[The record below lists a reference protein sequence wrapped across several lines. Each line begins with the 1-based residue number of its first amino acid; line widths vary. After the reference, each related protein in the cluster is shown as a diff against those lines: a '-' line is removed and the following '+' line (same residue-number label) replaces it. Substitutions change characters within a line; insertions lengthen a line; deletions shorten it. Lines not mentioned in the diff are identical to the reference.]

1 MTQARKI
8 LIVGAGIGGL
18 SAAIALA
25 RAGLEVDVVEIEAAS
40 RAPGVGFGLRTNGM
54 RAIRE
59 LGLLDACV
67 AIGTVGA
74 GLTYYDNEGNHLCDL
89 YYEEGEEGMPSNL
102 NLSRLGFVEAATA
115 RATELGCRFRMSATV
130 SSLEQ
135 DPDGVDVV
143 FSDGGSGRYDLVI
156 GYDGVN
162 SQIRDEYFGTQY
174 GPTPAGGVAWRIPLP
189 RPEGLESTMFCQ
201 GYGGKFVFAPLP
213 DDLMY
218 IVLTV
223 AEQDRPRYDPA
234 EMPQIMYERAR
245 ALMGDSTFMAESI
258 ELIRSAPSVTYSP
271 YSTVWVP
278 YPWFRGRVMIMGD
291 AAHAMVPYLGSGA
304 AMGIEDGVVIAQE
317 LGRDQSLVET
327 QIRFMARR
335 LPRVRAVRDRSMES
349 MYQEFDTLTDE
360 ALQRRYAWLRHDEPI
375 ANEYS
380 NRLLAQPY

>member
-102 NLSRLGFVEAATA
+102 NLSRLGFVEAATT

-223 AEQDRPRYDPA
+223 AEQDRPRYDPE

>member
-1 MTQARKI
+1 MTPTRKI

-25 RAGLEVDVVEIEAAS
+25 QAGLEVDVVEIEAAS

-74 GLTYYDNEGNHLCDL
+74 GLNYYDNEGNHLCDL

-130 SSLEQ
+130 TSLEQ
-135 DPDGVDVV
+135 DPDGVDIV

-189 RPEGLESTMFCQ
+189 RPEGLENTMFCQ

-258 ELIRSAPSVTYSP
+258 ELIRSAPNVTYSP

>member
-1 MTQARKI
+1 VTQPRNI

-18 SAAIALA
+18 SAAVALA
-25 RAGLEVDVVEIEAAS
+25 QAGFEVDVVEIEEAS

-59 LGLLDACV
+59 IGLLDAAV
-67 AIGTVGA
+67 GIGTVGA
-74 GLTYYDNEGNHLCDL
+74 GLNYYDNEGNHLCDL
-89 YYEEGEEGMPSNL
+89 YYEDGEEGMPSNL
-102 NLSRLGFVEAATA
+102 NLPRLGFVEVATA
-115 RATELGCRFRMSATV
+115 RAKELGCTFRMSTTV
-130 SSLEQ
+130 STLDQ
-135 DPDGVDVV
+135 DPDGVDIV
-143 FSDGGSGRYDLVI
+143 FSDGATARYDLVI

-162 SQIRDEYFGTQY
+162 SQIRDEYFGTRY
-174 GPTPAGGVAWRIPLP
+174 RPTPAGGVAWRIQLP
-189 RPEGLESTMFCQ
+189 RAKGLESTMFCQ

-223 AEQDRPRYDPA
+223 AENGRPRYDPA

-258 ELIRSAPSVTYSP
+258 ELIRAAESVTYSP

-317 LGRDQSLVET
+317 LQRDQSIVES

-349 MYQEFDTLTDE
+349 MEQEFDTLTED

-380 NRLLAQPY
+380 NRLLGQPY

>member
-1 MTQARKI
+1 MTHPWKI

-18 SAAIALA
+18 SAAVALA
-25 RAGLEVDVVEIEAAS
+25 QAGVEVEVVEIEEAS

-59 LGLLDACV
+59 IGLLDACV
-67 AIGTVGA
+67 AIGTVGG
-74 GLTYYDNEGNHLCDL
+74 GLNYYDNEGNHLSDL
-89 YYEEGEEGMPSNL
+89 YYEEPDEGMPSNL

-115 RATELGCRFRMSATV
+115 RATELGCRFRMATTV
-130 SSLEQ
+130 AQLEQ

-143 FSDGGSGRYDLVI
+143 FSDGATGRYDLVI
-156 GYDGVN
+156 GYDGIN
-162 SQIRDEYFGTQY
+162 SQIRTEYFGTQY
-174 GPTPAGGVAWRIPLP
+174 GPTPAGGVAWRIALP
-189 RPEGLESTMFCQ
+189 RAEGLESTMFCQ

-213 DDLMY
+213 NDEMY

-223 AEQDRPRYDPA
+223 AESGRPRYEPA
-234 EMPQIMYERAR
+234 EMPRIMYERAR
-245 ALMGDSTFMAESI
+245 ALMGESTFMAESI

-317 LGRDQSLVET
+317 LRRDQSLVET

-349 MYQEFDTLTDE
+349 MEQEFDTLTPE
-360 ALQRRYAWLRHDEPI
+360 ALQRRFDWLRHDEPI

-380 NRLLAQPY
+380 NRLLGQPY